1 MRMLIDPMLWSSLWL
16 PEGQLWLICYRLRLG
31 AVSSYQ
37 YAQDT
42 PVRPI
47 KRKLVPPGQSR
58 GRNPGLG
65 GDLNI
70 PLGRSITP
78 PDEGPLVEC
87 VFTLSHAKEEEL
99 LFF

>member
-1 MRMLIDPMLWSSLWL
+1 MRMLIDPMLWSALWL

-58 GRNPGLG
+58 GQNPGLG

-87 VFTLSHAKEEEL
+87 VFTLSHAKEEGL